1 MGHFRLKLDRAGA
14 IPHDAR
20 LGVRLRRLAPGEDA
34 RGRRTFG
41 REGCVASWDSWSI
54 TTDPD
59 PIVTGAPFTY
69 YVWPSSASVLCDGDC
84 LEWSAEWTGCPGAT
98 PAYTLTAGE
107 DCVGA
112 TIVVDDTAEA
122 VDGCTLTLT
131 ATLAGAPFGDPVS
144 ITFGECTVVCNGYT
158 GGGTFPE
165 FLDSVTPYSIAF
177 AIDGELCDFAD
188 TVTYSVSVSDSAMT
202 YSLNGTPDA
211 LSLDLYAP
219 QGLEGTSF
227 AGAYV
232 EVQPMID
239 TGAGSELF
247 CDPITFYCEV

>member
-41 REGCVASWDSWSI
+41 REGCVASFDSWSI

-69 YVWPSSASVLCDGDC
+69 YVWPSSSSVLCDGDC

-98 PAYTLTAGE
+98 PSYTLTAGE

-122 VDGCTLTLT
+122 VEGCTLTLT
-131 ATLAGAPFGDPVS
+131 ATLAGAPFGDPVR
-144 ITFGECTVVCNGYT
+144 IEFPLCWPECYGYT

-165 FLDSVTPYSIAF
+165 FLNSVTPYTISFAF
-177 AIDGELCDFAD
+177 DGDFCDFI
-188 TVTYSVSVSDSAMT
+188 YSFSYQVETSIPIQASISG
-202 YSLNGTPDA
+202 LPDA
-211 LSLDLYAP
+211 VSLDLYVDAGNEGISLA
-219 QGLEGTSF
+219 GLFVT
-227 AGAYV
+227 
-232 EVQPMID
+232 VQLMLDGVDGGIP
-239 TGAGSELF
+239 L
-247 CDPITFYCEV
+247 CDPVTFYCEV